1 MKLKCIRY
9 RDGRRRDSFLIEK
22 EVGEI
27 QELVM
32 KCTVFLIE
40 KEFGEIQEQVM
51 KMNCIPYRER
61 SRRDSG
67 AGHEDEL
74 YSL

>member
-1 MKLKCIRY
+1 M
-9 RDGRRRDSFLIEK
+9 EK

-27 QELVM
+27 QE
-32 KCTVFLIE
+32 
-40 KEFGEIQEQVM
+40 QVM
-51 KMNCIPYRER
+51 KTNCIPYRQI
-61 SRRDSG
+61 SWRDSG

>member
-1 MKLKCIRY
+1 MEKEVGEIQEQVMKFKFIRY

-27 QELVM
+27 HEQLVKM
-32 KCTVFLIE
+32 KCTL
-40 KEFGEIQEQVM
+40 
-51 KMNCIPYRER
+51 YRER
-61 SRRDSG
+61 SCRDSG
-67 AGHEDEL
+67 ASDGDEL

>member
-1 MKLKCIRY
+1 MENEVGEIQEQFMKLKFIRY

-27 QELVM
+27 REQLVKM
-32 KCTVFLIE
+32 KYIL
-40 KEFGEIQEQVM
+40 
-51 KMNCIPYRER
+51 YRER
-61 SRRDSG
+61 SWRDSV
-67 AGHEDEL
+67 AGDGDEL